1 MTDTSIVKILL
12 KDNFTD
18 IYEELEKSG
27 GSLYLNNVINKWLLS
42 LFIQGISDTYFYF
55 IWDMFL
61 LEGNIII
68 FKTIYAMIIILEDHI
83 IKCKT
88 FDQLN
93 NVFNNIP
100 MTLNERGKL
109 AYYLI
114 SKKFNFNMEMIR
126 KYRKTLNSQIIK
138 EIVDLGFFQN
148 NVEEEEEEE
157 TDEKKEKEDEQT
169 NNNKNKKK
177 IICDLDWPL
186 CLKDKKTL
194 EKDHNHIIL
203 KQLDEPFV
211 IDNYIDNYEQY
222 QKQIKRN
229 SLNINEENKLKYFK
243 EKRFK
248 DLLIERK
255 KHYCGSNVMS
265 IRSNFD
271 VSSFDI
277 KFFNSQRKI
286 SVDLYYNE
294 ENDDLNNIERNKTIN
309 KIINDITYDN
319 QNIISFV
326 KENVEKGLLK

>member
-18 IYEELEKSG
+18 IYEELENSG

-42 LFIQGISDTYFYF
+42 LFVQGISDIYFHF

-68 FKTIYAMIIILEDHI
+68 FKTIYAMIFILEDHI

-93 NVFNNIP
+93 NVFNETP

-114 SKKFNFNMEMIR
+114 SKKFNFNMDMIR

-138 EIVDLGFFQN
+138 EIVDLGFFQS
-148 NVEEEEEEE
+148 NVEEEEE
-157 TDEKKEKEDEQT
+157 TDEKKEKEEEQS

-186 CLKDKKTL
+186 CLKDQKAL
-194 EKDHNHIIL
+194 EKNYDHIIL

-211 IDNYIDNYEQY
+211 IDNYIDNYKQY
-222 QKQIKRN
+222 QNQIKRN

-248 DLLIERK
+248 NLLIERK
-255 KHYCGSNVMS
+255 KHYCGSKVMS
-265 IRSNFD
+265 IRSNLD

-277 KFFNSQRKI
+277 KLFNSQRKI
-286 SVDLYYNE
+286 SVELNYNKK
-294 ENDDLNNIERNKTIN
+294 NDDLNNVERNKTFN
-309 KIINDITYDN
+309 KIINDITNDN

-326 KENVEKGLLK
+326 KENDEKGLLK